1 MYWLFRSVSAHKRK
15 SLTLHILKGNLT
27 VLFTQLRNTLS
38 IMDTAQLCK
47 LYSESTR
54 FEIQVTEG
62 NTGVASSFR
71 PLYKRIMRQYV

>member
-1 MYWLFRSVSAHKRK
+1 
-15 SLTLHILKGNLT
+15 
-27 VLFTQLRNTLS
+27 
-38 IMDTAQLCK
+38 MDTAQLCK

-71 PLYKRIMRQYV
+71 PLYKRIMRQYVWKLPPRTCPGCSVPEPYRSYDWALGPAGPASKAEY